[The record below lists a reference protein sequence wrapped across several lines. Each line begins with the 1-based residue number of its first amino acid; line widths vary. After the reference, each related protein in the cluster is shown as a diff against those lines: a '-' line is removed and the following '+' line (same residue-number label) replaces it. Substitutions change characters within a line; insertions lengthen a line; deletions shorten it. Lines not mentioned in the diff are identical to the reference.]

1 MSQPSATIS
10 WATPASIAYGTMLS
24 SSQLNA
30 TTPVAGTFSYTP
42 AAGSVLQAG
51 QHTLS
56 VTFTPTDTTN
66 YQTLTSSVLLTVNK
80 VPLNIGANNISR
92 VYGTANP
99 TFSDVLSGA
108 INGDTFAETFSTS
121 ASILSQAGTYAIVPS
136 VTGSSLADY
145 TVAATNGTL
154 TILPASTTTTFAL
167 SNQNLTVTAIVS
179 SASAGAPTGSV
190 MFYAGQTLLGTG
202 TLSGGTA
209 SVSLT
214 SLPSG
219 DVSLSAQY
227 AGDSNFSASTSASMP
242 VVTLVAG
249 SSSLTAADSGTV
261 TDNFS
266 VGVPSGY
273 SGTLQFSCSGPP
285 QNTSCSFLP
294 ASVTFSGTATTASTV
309 LTLATGGLA
318 RMDSTPLRNIKA
330 HAVWWAAFALPGLL
344 PLMIGRRR
352 RLLARLRTMSL
363 LLLLCC
369 AGVWFTGCGGKPSDS
384 VTSPIAPSGNYTIQ
398 VMASGPAGV
407 STSTAIVVTVQ

>member
-1 MSQPSATIS
+1 MIT
-10 WATPASIAYGTMLS
+10 WATPASISYGTALS

-66 YQTLTSSVLLTVNK
+66 YQSITSSVLLNVNK

-92 VYGTANP
+92 VFGTANP
-99 TFSDVLSGA
+99 TFSGVLSGA
-108 INGDTFAETFSTS
+108 INGDTFSETFSTS
-121 ASILSQAGTYAIVPS
+121 ASTLSQAGTYGIVPS
-136 VTGSSLADY
+136 VTGANLADY

-154 TILPASTTTTFAL
+154 TILPASTATTFAL
-167 SNQNLTVTAIVS
+167 SNQNLTVTATVS
-179 SASAGAPTGSV
+179 STSAGAPTGSV

-209 SVSLT
+209 SISLT

-219 DVSLSAQY
+219 NVSLSAQY
-227 AGDSNFSASTSASMP
+227 GGDGNFSASTSASIP
-242 VVTLVAG
+242 VLTLVAG
-249 SSSLTAADSGTV
+249 STSLTVANSGTA

-273 SGTLQFSCSGPP
+273 SGTLQFSCTGLP

-294 ASVTFSGTATTASTV
+294 TSVTFSGTATTASTV
-309 LTLATGGLA
+309 LTLATGGLT
-318 RMDSTPLRNIKA
+318 RMDSTPLRDIKV
-330 HAVWWAAFALPGLL
+330 HAVRWAAFALPGLL
-344 PLMIGRRR
+344 PLMIRRRR
-352 RLLARLRTMSL
+352 RLLARLRTVSL
-363 LLLLCC
+363 LLLLCS
-369 AGVWFTGCGGKPSDS
+369 AGMWLTGCGGKGSEP
-384 VTSPIAPSGNYTIQ
+384 VTSPVVPPGHYTIQ
-398 VMASGPAGV
+398 VTASGPAGL
-407 STSTAIVVTVQ
+407 STSTAIVFTVQ